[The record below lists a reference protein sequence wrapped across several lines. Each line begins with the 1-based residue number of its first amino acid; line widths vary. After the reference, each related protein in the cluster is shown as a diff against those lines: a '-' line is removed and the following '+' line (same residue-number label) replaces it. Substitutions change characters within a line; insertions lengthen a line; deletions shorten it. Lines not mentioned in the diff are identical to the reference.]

1 MNFFRKKEQ
10 TKEPEKAAA
19 VSVQTAAETPP
30 IFGASA
36 LRAGRKWDA
45 FAVHKTAAEC
55 ADCRCRA
62 R

>member
-30 IFGASA
+30 FSGLLHYAP
-36 LRAGRKWDA
+36 
-45 FAVHKTAAEC
+45 AENGMLSL
-55 ADCRCRA
+55 
-62 R
+62 